1 MNGKRKYGIVIA
13 QTMLCTFEVEAE
25 DAQSAETVACARLDR
40 ILEHVSVPVMPH
52 FPDADF
58 AWGEGEVIDT
68 SDREAETERLRED
81 FARQTFEID
90 GETGER
96 FLAKP
101 WFGFPAGTAKRVIA
115 MWLRGGCSWEEAYR
129 LATM

>member
-1 MNGKRKYGIVIA
+1 MGEKRKFRVVFAKSMI
-13 QTMLCTFEVEAE
+13 CTIELWAE
-25 DAQSAETVACARLDR
+25 DVEQAQGIAGARLDR
-40 ILEHVSVPVMPH
+40 VFDHVPDPVMPH

-68 SDREAETERLRED
+68 SDCEAETERLRED

-90 GETGER
+90 GETGDR

-101 WFGFPAGTAKRVIA
+101 WLGFPAGTAKRVIA
-115 MWLRGGCSWEEAYR
+115 MWLRGKCSWEEAYR